1 MFRKLSGLL
10 TLQRKIVALG
20 LIAALVP
27 SVVLLVVVGLGLR
40 TTYTNME
47 KDLAKMA
54 RADATK
60 AAYNVWLMVKN
71 QDENSR
77 AQVQMQLNVANSLQA
92 KLGEWSL
99 GEPVTWTATNQ
110 STLATIQVSVPKMLL
125 GGKWLGQVK
134 DATKPVALVDEVKEV
149 VGAYCTIFIRMNEQG
164 DMLRVATN
172 VPGLEGRAIGTYIP
186 AVNAD
191 GKVNPVIAKL
201 KTGET
206 FIGRAKVVND
216 WHMSGYEPLKDEKG
230 YVFGALFVGTPF
242 TQMESLRESVQSTE
256 VESTPRVYV
265 MGTEGESKGKLWIT
279 PRNQSGINSLW
290 DVRDTGGKYVIQE
303 IIGQVPNFT
312 PGKPEIREFVLQ
324 PDTQIPRGSRF
335 QGLVERF
342 VQWIFGDTGGQTQDD
357 GRHIAAVIYYPQWD
371 WVIFAQAKA
380 VDYIKITDVVS
391 IEFHQTYRI
400 VLAWCIFLFLLTF
413 LASMFIGR
421 RISRPIEQATLIA
434 NQIASGRIGNA
445 VRECKQIGLTGKELG
460 NIQVRD
466 ASEAAQLLIGWDL
479 GQDASTGDEAIRL
492 RETTGL
498 MAYELHNL
506 ISRVLGSVEQL
517 ALTSQKLALTT
528 SHQRETSAMLSSSIK
543 EVNSAVK
550 QIQST
555 SQGVLETIGELNTV
569 SSQATGLA
577 NAGHASL
584 TGMESTMRDVDKA
597 TLNVSSRLAVIS
609 QKTDDINLV
618 VTTIGKVAEQTNL
631 LSVNAAIEAEK
642 AGEYGMGFLVVAR
655 EIRRMADQTASAT
668 GEIEQ
673 IVRQVQSAVSAGV
686 MEMDRFTAQVN
697 RGVGDIRKL
706 SGQLAQILDGVRQIT
721 QQFETLTQAIES
733 QKRDVNRIVES
744 MAQLSHTST
753 ASDESTE
760 ALTTAS
766 ARLSDATNRLQAETS
781 RFEVDP
787 KLAGESMDLHNKA
800 ETPQQS

>member
-1 MFRKLSGLL
+1 MFRKLSGLF

-20 LIAALVP
+20 LLAALVP

-40 TTYTNME
+40 TTYSNME
-47 KDLAKMA
+47 KDLEKMA
-54 RADATK
+54 KDDATK
-60 AAYNVWLMVKN
+60 AASNVWLMVKN

-77 AQVQMQLNVANSLQA
+77 EKVRMQLSVAHALME
-92 KLGEWSL
+92 KTGTWSF
-99 GEPVTWTATNQ
+99 GEPTQWTISNQ
-110 STLATIQVSVPKMLL
+110 FTGAFAQANVPKLSL

-134 DATKPVALVDEVKEV
+134 DPSKPVPLVDEVKDIL
-149 VGAYCTIFIRMNEQG
+149 GAYCTIFYRLNEQG
-164 DMLRVATN
+164 DMLRIATN
-172 VPGLEGRAIGTYIP
+172 VPGKEGRAIGTFIP
-186 AVNAD
+186 SVNPD

-201 KTGET
+201 KAGET
-206 FIGRAKVVND
+206 FIGRAFVMND
-216 WHMSGYEPLKDEKG
+216 WHMAGYEPLKDDKG
-230 YVFGALFVGTPF
+230 RVFGALYVGTPL
-242 TQMESLRESVQSTE
+242 TLMDSLRESVQN
-256 VESTPRVYV
+256 VQVGDHGQVYV
-265 MGTEGESKGKLWIT
+265 MGSEGESKGRLWIT
-279 PRNQSGINSLW
+279 PRTQNITSMLDLR
-290 DVRDTGGKYVIQE
+290 DVDGKYIIQD
-303 IIGQVPNFT
+303 IVSNVQSLT
-312 PGKPEIREFVLQ
+312 PGKPEIREFTLQ
-324 PDTQIPRGSRF
+324 PEVQAPRNSKF

-342 VQWIFGDTGGQTQDD
+342 VQWLFGDTSGQTQDD
-357 GRHIAAVIYYPQWD
+357 GRYIAAVTYYPQWD
-371 WVIFAQAKA
+371 WVILAQAKA

-391 IEFHQTYRI
+391 NEFHRTYRI
-400 VLAWCIFLFLLTF
+400 VMAWCIVMFLATF
-413 LASMFIGR
+413 LVSMFIGR

-434 NQIASGRIGNA
+434 NQIAAGKIGNA
-445 VRECKQIGLTGKELG
+445 VRECKQIGLTGQEFAIATPKLG
-460 NIQVRD
+460 D
-466 ASEAAQLLIGWDL
+466 DEFTYSWDT
-479 GQDASTGDEAIRL
+479 GDQGSGDEAMRL
-492 RETTGL
+492 RETTGI

-506 ISRVLGSVEQL
+506 VSRVLGSVEQL

-528 SHQRETSAMLSSSIK
+528 SHQRETSEMLSSSIK

-550 QIQST
+550 QIRTT

-721 QQFETLTQAIES
+721 MQFENLTQAIES

-744 MAQLSHTST
+744 MAQLSQTST

-760 ALTTAS
+760 ALTAAS
-766 ARLSDATNRLQAETS
+766 ARLSDATNRLQSETG

-787 KLAGESMDLHNKA
+787 SLLGGSADIGK
-800 ETPQQS
+800 QQDSSI

>member
-1 MFRKLSGLL
+1 MFSMFSKLSSLF

-20 LIAALVP
+20 LLAALVP
-27 SVVLLVVVGLGLR
+27 SVVLLVVVGFGLR
-40 TTYTNME
+40 TTYSNME

-54 RADATK
+54 KDDATK
-60 AAYNVWLMVKN
+60 AASNVWLMVKN

-77 AQVQMQLNVANSLQA
+77 AKVQMQLSVAHGLMDKIGPLTFGEATPWNV
-92 KLGEWSL
+92 
-99 GEPVTWTATNQ
+99 TNQ
-110 STLATIQVSVPKMLL
+110 FTGTPAQPAVPKASL
-125 GGKWLGQVK
+125 GGKPLGQVK
-134 DATKPVALVDEVKEV
+134 DFSKPVPLVDEVKELM
-149 VGAYCTIFIRMNEQG
+149 GAYCTIFYRINEQG
-164 DMLRVATN
+164 DMLRIATS
-172 VPGLEGRAIGTYIP
+172 VPGKDGRAIGTFIP
-186 AVNAD
+186 SVNPD
-191 GKVNPVIAKL
+191 GKVNPVVAKL
-201 KTGET
+201 KSGET
-206 FIGRAKVVND
+206 YIGRAYVMND
-216 WHMSGYEPLKDEKG
+216 WHMAAYEPLKDENG
-230 YVFGALFVGTPF
+230 RVIGALYVGTPL
-242 TQMESLRESVQSTE
+242 TLMDSLRESVQN
-256 VESTPRVYV
+256 VQVGDHGQVYV
-265 MGTEGESKGKLWIT
+265 MGAEGESKGRLWIP
-279 PRNQSGINSLW
+279 PRSQAATSMW
-290 DVRDTGGKYVIQE
+290 DVRDVNGKPIIQE
-303 IIGQVPNFT
+303 IIGSVQNMV
-312 PGKPEIREFVLQ
+312 PGKPEIREFTLQ
-324 PDTQIPRGSRF
+324 PEVQAPRSSKF
-335 QGLVERF
+335 QGIAERF
-342 VQWIFGDTGGQTQDD
+342 VQWLFGDNTSQTQDD
-357 GRHIAAVIYYPQWD
+357 GRYIAAVTYYPQWD
-371 WVIFAQAKA
+371 WVILAQARA
-380 VDYIKITDVVS
+380 IDYIKITDVVS
-391 IEFHQTYRI
+391 NEFRHTYRI
-400 VLAWCIFLFLLTF
+400 VLVWCIVMFLSTF
-413 LASMFIGR
+413 LVSLFIGR

-434 NQIASGRIGNA
+434 NQIAAGKIGNA
-445 VRECKQIGLTGKELG
+445 VRECKAIGLTGQQLEPQSIIDSTPF
-460 NIQVRD
+460 NWD
-466 ASEAAQLLIGWDL
+466 ASEQT
-479 GQDASTGDEAIRL
+479 TGDEAVRL
-492 RETTGL
+492 RETTGI

-528 SHQRETSAMLSSSIK
+528 SHQRETSESLSSSIG

-550 QIQST
+550 QIRTT
-555 SQGVLETIGELNTV
+555 SQSVLDTIGELNTV

-721 QQFETLTQAIES
+721 LQFENLTQAIES

-744 MAQLSHTST
+744 MAQLSQTSI

-760 ALTTAS
+760 ALTAAS
-766 ARLSDATNRLQAETS
+766 ARLSDATNKLQSETG

-787 KLAGESMDLHNKA
+787 TLLGGNSD
-800 ETPQQS
+800 TPSGSGQG

>member
-1 MFRKLSGLL
+1 MFRKLSGLF

-20 LIAALVP
+20 LLAALIP

-40 TTYTNME
+40 TTYSNME

-77 AQVQMQLNVANSLQA
+77 VQVQMELSVANALQA
-92 KLGEWSL
+92 KLGPWSL
-99 GEPVTWTATNQ
+99 GESMTWTATNQ
-110 STLATIQVSVPKMLL
+110 STLATMQVTVPKMML

-134 DATKPVALVDEVKEV
+134 DLAKPVPLVDEVKEV
-149 VGAYCTIFIRMNEQG
+149 VGAYCTVFVRINEQG

-172 VPGLEGRAIGTYIP
+172 VPGTEGRAIGTYIP

-191 GKVNPVIAKL
+191 GKVNPIIAKL
-201 KTGET
+201 KVGET
-206 FIGRAKVVND
+206 YIGRAHVIND
-216 WHMSGYEPLKDEKG
+216 WHMAGYQPLKDENG
-230 YVFGALFVGTPF
+230 YVFGALYVGTPF
-242 TQMESLRESVQSTE
+242 TQMESLRESVQNTE

-265 MGTEGESKGKLWIT
+265 MGTEGESRGKLWIT
-279 PRNQSGINSLW
+279 PRNQSGMTSMW
-290 DVRDTGGKYVIQE
+290 EVRDTSGRHVIQE
-303 IIGQVPNFT
+303 IIAQAPGFI
-312 PGKPEIREFVLQ
+312 PGKPEIREFTLQ
-324 PDTQIPRGSRF
+324 PDVQVQRGSKF

-342 VQWIFGDTGGQTQDD
+342 VQWVFGNTGGQTEDD
-357 GRHIAAVIYYPQWD
+357 GRHIAAVTYYPQWD
-371 WVIFAQAKA
+371 WVILAQAKA

-391 IEFHQTYRI
+391 VEFHQTYRI
-400 VLAWCIFLFLLTF
+400 VLAWCIFLFLATF

-434 NQIASGRIGNA
+434 NQIASGKIGNA
-445 VRECKQIGLTGKELG
+445 VRECKLVGLTGKELMTF
-460 NIQVRD
+460 NSRPPD
-466 ASEAAQLLIGWDL
+466 DSMPIGWDI
-479 GQDASTGDEAIRL
+479 GQDAPFGDEAIRL
-492 RETTGL
+492 RETTGV

-506 ISRVLGSVEQL
+506 ISRILGSVEQL
-517 ALTSQKLALTT
+517 ALTSQKLAVTT
-528 SHQRETSAMLSSSIK
+528 SHQRETSELLSSSIK

-555 SQGVLETIGELNTV
+555 SQEVLETIGELNTV

-760 ALTTAS
+760 ALTAAS
-766 ARLSDATNRLQAETS
+766 ARLSDATSRLQGETR

-787 KLAGESMDLHNKA
+787 KLAGESID
-800 ETPQQS
+800 QQNLSDGTGRA